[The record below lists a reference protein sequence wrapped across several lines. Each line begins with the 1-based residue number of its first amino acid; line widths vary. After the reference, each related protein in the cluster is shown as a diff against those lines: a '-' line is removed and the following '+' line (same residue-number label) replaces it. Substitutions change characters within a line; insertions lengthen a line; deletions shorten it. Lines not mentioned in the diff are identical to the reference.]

1 MRTVWISLASMTMGR
16 RAVLDLDFARRTCIS
31 LARPFHLSTEQFDP
45 NYLLRASTVP
55 HRLALAQRV
64 FFLAIT
70 MVRLQLQQ
78 MNQYVACL
86 FSASC

>member
-1 MRTVWISLASMTMGR
+1 MTMGR
-16 RAVLDLDFARRTCIS
+16 RAAMDLDFVRRTCIS
-31 LARPFHLSTEQFDP
+31 LARPFLLSAVQFDP

-64 FFLAIT
+64 FLAIT

-78 MNQYVACL
+78 MN
-86 FSASC
+86 

>member
-1 MRTVWISLASMTMGR
+1 MTMGR
-16 RAVLDLDFARRTCIS
+16 RAAMDIDFVRRTSIS
-31 LARPFHLSTEQFDP
+31 LARPFLLSAVQFDP

-70 MVRLQLQQ
+70 MVRLQLQLQLQQ